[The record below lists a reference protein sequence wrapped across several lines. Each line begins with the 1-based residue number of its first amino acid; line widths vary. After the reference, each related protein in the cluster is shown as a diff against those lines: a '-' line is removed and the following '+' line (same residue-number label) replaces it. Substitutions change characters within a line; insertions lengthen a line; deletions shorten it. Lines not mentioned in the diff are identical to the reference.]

1 MAGLHVI
8 ALDLPGHG
16 RSAGSGYADTLGYAR
31 DVGAFLDALS
41 ITRAIVVGHSMGG
54 AIAQQIAL
62 QMPERVA
69 GLVLLGTGSKLPVD
83 PSLPQRIT
91 EETASAIDWIV
102 DWAWSDHA
110 PDELKQLSRE
120 RLLNTPVAV
129 LRNDYIACQTF
140 DTREQVQNIQ
150 APTLVI
156 SAAGDRM
163 VKPKFSITLSEKIPE
178 AAFVS
183 IENAGHMFPLE
194 KPHEVARIIHAWLQ
208 ERER

>member
-1 MAGLHVI
+1 MVGLYVI

-16 RSAGSGYADTLGYAR
+16 RSEGGGYADTLDYAR
-31 DVGAFLDALS
+31 DIGAFLDALS

-54 AIAQQIAL
+54 AIAQQLAL
-62 QMPERVA
+62 HSPGHVA

-83 PSLPQRIT
+83 PTLPQRIVEQT
-91 EETASAIDWIV
+91 VPAIDWIV
-102 DWAWSDHA
+102 AWAWSDRA
-110 PDELKQLSRE
+110 PDDLKQLSRE

-156 SAAGDRM
+156 SAADDRM
-163 VKPKFSITLSEKIPE
+163 VKPKFSITLSEKISD

-194 KPHEVARIIHAWLQ
+194 RPREVARVIRAWLQ
-208 ERER
+208 EREW